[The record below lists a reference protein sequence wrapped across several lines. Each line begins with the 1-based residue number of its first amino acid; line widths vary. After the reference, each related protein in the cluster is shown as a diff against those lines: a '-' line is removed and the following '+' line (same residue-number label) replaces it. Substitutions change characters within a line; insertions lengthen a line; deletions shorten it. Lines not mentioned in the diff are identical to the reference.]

1 MTTTANT
8 NPSTRSSKPPTPYTP
23 PDIPP
28 GKINLTDLDSR
39 LLKGPRGRGFLQGYN
54 AQAVANEHQ
63 IVIAAEVTT
72 TAPDFGNLEPMLE
85 GLRANG
91 ARVLKR
97 ALDAARKAGVRAESQ
112 LYESMA
118 GPAASIIL
126 RDARKWRAELIV
138 MGTHGRRGIRRL
150 VLGSDAEHVLREAT
164 VPVLLLRGR

>member
-1 MTTTANT
+1 MYRRILV
-8 NPSTRSSKPPTPYTP
+8 PVDGSPTSNRGLKEALGLAKEQGGGVRLVHVVDESMAIGYAES
-23 PDIPP
+23 
-28 GKINLTDLDSR
+28 GLD
-39 LLKGPRGRGFLQGYN
+39 
-54 AQAVANEHQ
+54 
-63 IVIAAEVTT
+63 
-72 TAPDFGNLEPMLE
+72 LEPMLE
-85 GLRANG
+85 GLRGNG
-91 ARVLKR
+91 SRVLKR

-164 VPVLLLRGR
+164 VPVLLVRGR

>member
-1 MTTTANT
+1 MYRRILVPVDGSATSNRGLKEALGLAKEQGGAVRLVHVVDE
-8 NPSTRSSKPPTPYTP
+8 SMAIGYAES
-23 PDIPP
+23 
-28 GKINLTDLDSR
+28 GLD
-39 LLKGPRGRGFLQGYN
+39 
-54 AQAVANEHQ
+54 
-63 IVIAAEVTT
+63 
-72 TAPDFGNLEPMLE
+72 LEPMLE

-97 ALDAARKAGVRAESQ
+97 ALEAARKAGVRAESQ

-164 VPVLLLRGR
+164 MPVLLVRGR